1 MDIKKRISR
10 LSLDQRK
17 SVLGILFTA
26 PFTVGFILFLLYPII
41 QSVIFSLSDLSI
53 VEGGYEIDFVGLSNY
68 SEALFIDSYFRRIFM
83 DTFIRLLLELP
94 AILIFSFF
102 AAILLNQKFRGRM
115 LARVLFFLPVI
126 LGAEIIIR
134 LGQAHYM
141 EQAMQL
147 GQGAFFDVEAIG
159 EFLNQLMLPPE
170 LTEYVLAAIDDF
182 PEIVRSSGI
191 QILIFLA
198 ALQSIPSALYEVA
211 HIEGA
216 TGWETFWKVTFPM
229 VSPMILVNFIY
240 TVIDT
245 FTAPDN
251 QLLTYIQNIAWGSG
265 DYGISVAMSWFYF
278 LAIAVLLII
287 VFVSVSR
294 YVYYES

>member
-68 SEALFIDSYFRRIFM
+68 SEALFIDSYFRRIFI